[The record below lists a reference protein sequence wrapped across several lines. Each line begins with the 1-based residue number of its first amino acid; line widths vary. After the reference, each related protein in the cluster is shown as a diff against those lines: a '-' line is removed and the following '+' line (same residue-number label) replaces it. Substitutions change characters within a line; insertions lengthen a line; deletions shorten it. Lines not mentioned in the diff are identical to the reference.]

1 MNMETKQSVITKTEL
16 ILVSKKYEY
25 GRGILRYTYNFY
37 LEDMEN
43 PVLIEDLESPLNDQ
57 FVGSNVTYDID
68 KKGRISRFI
77 IE

>member
-1 MNMETKQSVITKTEL
+1 METKQSVITKTEL
-16 ILVSKKYEY
+16 ILLSKKYEY

-37 LEDMEN
+37 LEDLET
-43 PVLIEDLESPLNDQ
+43 PVLIEDLESPLSDQ
-57 FVGSNVTYDID
+57 FVGSTVTYDID